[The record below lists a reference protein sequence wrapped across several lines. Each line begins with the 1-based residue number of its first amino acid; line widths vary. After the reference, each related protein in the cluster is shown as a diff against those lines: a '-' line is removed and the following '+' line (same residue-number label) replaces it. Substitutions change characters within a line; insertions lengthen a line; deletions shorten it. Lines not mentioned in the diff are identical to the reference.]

1 MTRQIDLKAYVR
13 AVPDFPEP
21 GIMFRDITPLLQNAK
36 AFEVAMTALCE
47 YVAPKRPDAIVGI
60 ESRGF
65 IFGAPIADRLGLPF
79 VPIRKPGKL
88 PAATMSVEYELEYGS
103 GQLDIHADA
112 LEPGQGAVIIDDLLA
127 TGGTAAGAARLVQM
141 IGGKVLGA
149 AFLIELT
156 GLNGRAALKDFDVF
170 ALMEFA

>member
-1 MTRQIDLKAYVR
+1 LNRLLDLKDYVR
-13 AVPDFPEP
+13 TVPDFPEP
-21 GIMFRDITPLLQNAK
+21 GILFRDITPLLQNAG
-36 AFEVAMTALCE
+36 AFEAAMAALCE
-47 YVAPKRPDAIVGI
+47 YVAPRRPDAIVGI

-79 VPIRKPGKL
+79 VPVRKPGKL
-88 PAATMSVEYELEYGS
+88 PAARMSVEYQLEYGS

-112 LEPGQGAVIIDDLLA
+112 LRPGQGAVIVDDLLA

-149 AFLIELT
+149 AFVIELK
-156 GLNGRAALKDFDVF
+156 GLNGRAALKDYDVF
-170 ALMEFA
+170 TLMEFA

>member
-1 MTRQIDLKAYVR
+1 MNRNFDLRDYVR

-21 GIMFRDITPLLQNAK
+21 GILFRDITPLLQNAG

-47 YVAPKRPDAIVGI
+47 YVGPKRPDAIVGI

-79 VPIRKPGKL
+79 VPVRKPGKL
-88 PAATMSVEYELEYGS
+88 PAARMSVEYELEYGS

-112 LEPGQGAVIIDDLLA
+112 LEEGQGVVIVDDLLA
-127 TGGTAAGAARLVQM
+127 TGGTAAGAAKLVQM

-149 AFLIELT
+149 AFVIELA
-156 GLNGRAALKDFDVF
+156 GLGGRERLEDFEIF